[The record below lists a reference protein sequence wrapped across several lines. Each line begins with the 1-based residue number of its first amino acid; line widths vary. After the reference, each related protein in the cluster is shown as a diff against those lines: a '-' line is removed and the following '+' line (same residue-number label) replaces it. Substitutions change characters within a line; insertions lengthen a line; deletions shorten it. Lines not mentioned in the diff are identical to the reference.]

1 MMRIGVL
8 WLLCSLS
15 VAAVA
20 GAGEDAASPHH
31 MIGPDGQAEME
42 KCSLCHNEDLSLQ
55 RSKVETCTLC
65 HPITVHS
72 GANEHL
78 RADAAAVAKRVPAPK
93 EGETALPLTE
103 DGRIYC
109 GTCHV
114 FHDPAISQET
124 TVPSALVPAP
134 SGLPESVRGSIT
146 KRWEAAAAARGES
159 RVDAKFTSQG
169 TQRLRLPVDDGS
181 LCRHCHEYSK

>member
-1 MMRIGVL
+1 MRVGVL
-8 WLLCSLS
+8 CLLWLSF
-15 VAAVA
+15 AAFAVA
-20 GAGEDAASPHH
+20 DEDAASPHH

-42 KCSLCHNEDLSLQ
+42 KCSLCHNEDMSLQ

-65 HPITVHS
+65 HAVTVHS

-93 EGETALPLTE
+93 EGEPVLPLIE

-114 FHDPAISQET
+114 FHDPAISQEET
-124 TVPSALVPAP
+124 APSAWVPAS
-134 SGLPESVRGSIT
+134 SGLPEAVRGSIK
-146 KRWEAAAAARGES
+146 KRWESVAVTHGES
-159 RVDAKFTSQG
+159 RVDAKFTNKG

-181 LCRHCHEYSK
+181 LCRHCHEYAK